1 MKERMITMKQ
11 SIKMLAMGAVFFAAG
26 AVAGPRMFHAGA
38 VHAGEGKPD
47 NQTVVQTLD
56 NQVGCPYYDQNGHH
70 YRGGRRGGCWNG
82 QPPCWQDDGNNGNQG
97 QK

>member
-1 MKERMITMKQ
+1 MKQ
-11 SIKMLAMGAVFFAAG
+11 SIKMLAMGVVFFAAG
-26 AVAGPRMFHAGA
+26 AVAGPRMFHVGA

-47 NQTVVQTLD
+47 NQPVVQTLD